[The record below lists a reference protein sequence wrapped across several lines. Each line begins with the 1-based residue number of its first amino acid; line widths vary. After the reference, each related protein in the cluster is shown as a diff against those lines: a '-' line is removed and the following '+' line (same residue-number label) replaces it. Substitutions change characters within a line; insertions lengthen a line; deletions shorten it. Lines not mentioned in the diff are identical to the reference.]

1 MPAGPSDP
9 PRADPLARPTSEAVL
24 AALVGFDTTSRHSNL
39 ALVDW
44 VETYLERHGVPS
56 FRVPN
61 AAGDKA
67 NLFATI
73 GPEGV
78 PGIILSGHT
87 DTVPVDGQDWSS
99 DPFALTERDGRL
111 FGRGT
116 TDMKGFLACCLAAV
130 PAMRAAPLVRPI
142 HLALSYDEE
151 VGCLGVVGLIE
162 RLAGEGR
169 RFEACIVG
177 EPTGMQV
184 VTAHKAKR
192 SLRATVHGLARHSS
206 LAPEGV
212 NAVSFAARLVAR
224 IDAIGERLA
233 GGPADPLYDTPPSTA
248 HVGTFAGGTALNIV
262 PDRAEIRF
270 EFRMLPGEDADAPVA
285 EIVAHARRE
294 LEPAMRERHAGA
306 RIEFETLAAFPGL
319 ATPDDAEVVAL
330 AKRLA
335 RRNDCAKVAFGTEGG
350 RFAEGLGVPTV
361 VVGPGAIAQAH
372 VPDEFIDAAELRRC
386 EAFLERLVRHCTEDA
401 P

>member
-1 MPAGPSDP
+1 MSCEPDGPL
-9 PRADPLARPTSEAVL
+9 RADPHPRATSEDIL
-24 AALVGFDTTSRHSNL
+24 ATLVGFDTTSRHSNL

-44 VETYLERHGVPS
+44 VEAYLERHGVPS

-61 AAGDKA
+61 EVGDKA

-73 GPEGV
+73 GPEDV

-99 DPFALTERDGRL
+99 DPFALHARDGRL
-111 FGRGT
+111 HGRGT

-130 PAMRAAPLVRPI
+130 PAMRAAPLARPI

-162 RLAGEGR
+162 RLAGERR

-184 VTAHKAKR
+184 VTAHKTKR
-192 SLRATVHGLARHSS
+192 SLRATVRGLACHSS

-212 NAVSFAARLVAR
+212 NAVSWAARLVAR

-233 GGPADPLYDTPPSTA
+233 QGPSDALYDTPASTA

-262 PDRAEIRF
+262 PDRARIDF
-270 EFRMLPGEDADAPVA
+270 EFRVLPGQDADALVD
-285 EIVAHARRE
+285 EIVTYARDE
-294 LEPAMRERHAGA
+294 LEPGMRARHAGA
-306 RIEFETLAAFPGL
+306 GIEFETLAAFPGL
-319 ATPDDAEVVAL
+319 STPDDADVVAL
-330 AKRLA
+330 ARRLA
-335 RRNDCAKVAFGTEGG
+335 RRNDHAKVAFGTEGG

-361 VVGPGAIAQAH
+361 VVGPGSIAQAH
-372 VPDEFIDAAELRRC
+372 KPDEFVAVSELRRC
-386 EAFLERLVRHCTEDA
+386 EAFLERLVRHCTES